1 MTEKRMLDREKERF
15 DVDGD
20 TLQKVLE
27 KVTRLITE
35 YGPEATIDEERC
47 QYDEGKY
54 LAVFVKEPE
63 TDEEFKLRVA
73 TETHYA
79 QRASQYEAAEYLR
92 LKAKFES
99 T

>member
-1 MTEKRMLDREKERF
+1 MRDREKAVF

-35 YGPEATIDEERC
+35 YGPEATIDKESH
-47 QYDEGKY
+47 QYDDGYY

-63 TDEEFKLRVA
+63 TDEEFKARVA
-73 TETHYA
+73 LEARYT
-79 QRASQYEAAEYLR
+79 QRASQHEAAEYLR

>member
-1 MTEKRMLDREKERF
+1 MTEKRMLDRVKEHF
-15 DVDGD
+15 DIDGD

-27 KVTRLITE
+27 RVTRLITE
-35 YGPEATIDEERC
+35 YGPEATIDKQTY
-47 QYDEGKY
+47 QYDDGHY

-63 TDEEFKLRVA
+63 TDEELQRRVA
-73 TETHYA
+73 SELKYA

-92 LKAKFES
+92 LKAKFEG